1 MSGEGENW
9 HTASS
14 SPPFPGGMEEERTCL
29 LRTQRTQACHGGG
42 EGIEEVAKGNQF
54 ETKLGSTKLY
64 LCVCRGGLQ
73 G

>member
-29 LRTQRTQACHGGG
+29 LRTQRTRGCHGGG
-42 EGIEEVAKGNQF
+42 EGTEEVAKGNQF
-54 ETKLGSTKLY
+54 ETDQAGKHQIVF
-64 LCVCRGGLQ
+64 VCL
-73 G
+73 